1 MLELSLFYHLL
12 PLAVEVLLEVP
23 TWWRSARWQISRSQY
38 MGFTNWL
45 TCVLNSLWETGE
57 FPLSLSSSWVEK
69 SRLSKL
75 KVEYFIFQNMHCE
88 RFFMKF
94 RGFLFESV
102 HLPKWTHMAHV
113 DIVYSWITLQ
123 IEIKAYNTNWNKQY
137 NRNNNRN
144 LYNTNYILFNKTN

>member
-75 KVEYFIFQNMHCE
+75 KVEYFIFQNMHCD

-94 RGFLFESV
+94 RGFFIWKRSFTQMDPCGHCIFLNY
-102 HLPKWTHMAHV
+102 LA
-113 DIVYSWITLQ
+113 
-123 IEIKAYNTNWNKQY
+123 NWNYSLQY
-137 NRNNNRN
+137 K
-144 LYNTNYILFNKTN
+144 LK